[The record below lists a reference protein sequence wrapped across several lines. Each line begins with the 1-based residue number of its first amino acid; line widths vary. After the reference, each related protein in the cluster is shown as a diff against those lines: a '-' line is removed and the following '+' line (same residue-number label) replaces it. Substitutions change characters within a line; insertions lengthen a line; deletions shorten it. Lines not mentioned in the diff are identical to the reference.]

1 MHKKK
6 ETIRASGMDDCIDL
20 CSSSEEE
27 GRGVPAGRV
36 ESESDSDSEFDAN
49 AEGGVESESDS
60 EFDENAEGVDSEPDS
75 ESEKN
80 GKGHGV
86 NDNGHGKGGVPG
98 GVAEPE
104 FDSEIGEHDK
114 GLEKNTCIGS
124 RCSVKKMY
132 NLIHG
137 LDEEKKGYVREIGFG
152 GLLLLPKL
160 MRTNRHF
167 LMWLLSKVDEEASS
181 IITGYRRDIPF
192 HDKDVETVLGI
203 PCGGAP
209 VQSEQHGVPE
219 NVIAAIR
226 KTLGISESERDIG
239 PVVAIVKKKV
249 SGQKMTK
256 AEISKFKIAFVICAA
271 TYLFAPT
278 MKNDYFVTD
287 YWGALTNPDII
298 HLHNWSGYVRS
309 ETLRAAK
316 RVKAD
321 LLGGSKKSNL
331 SGCLPF
337 IQTFYLDNLEVTGG
351 NIPHDEFPRIQFYTM
366 EVINAIVEDDT
377 RSRKGAELVTYGRLL
392 PRHEAL
398 VCYQRNPA
406 NRNNVAGASNVFNRS
421 QSRCA
426 ETGSMTIDEIES
438 LVMDKV
444 SSFATACEYV
454 LTSFSRKK
462 EEENQ
467 RHQAAL
473 ADLEN
478 QSQQQVKNESRKVRD
493 QLKILFAGIRHQDG
507 VSWNMKGK
515 RPLYEDPAPTE
526 DADVGC
532 PNSDMPQDSH
542 SSPAAEIPGHGS
554 ELARLGIKRVI
565 KRRKE

>member
-1 MHKKK
+1 
-6 ETIRASGMDDCIDL
+6 MDDCIDL

-27 GRGVPAGRV
+27 GGGVPAGRV
-36 ESESDSDSEFDAN
+36 ESESDS
-49 AEGGVESESDS
+49 
-60 EFDENAEGVDSEPDS
+60 EFDENTEGVDSDS
-75 ESEKN
+75 DSDFEGN

-86 NDNGHGKGGVPG
+86 NHNGHGKGGVPG
-98 GVAEPE
+98 GVAESE

-114 GLEKNTCIGS
+114 GIAKNTYIGS

-137 LDEEKKGYVREIGFG
+137 LDEEKRGYVREIGFG

-219 NVIAAIR
+219 NVIAAVR

-249 SGQKMTK
+249 RGQKMTK

-287 YWGALTNPDII
+287 YWGAL
-298 HLHNWSGYVRS
+298 
-309 ETLRAAK
+309 
-316 RVKAD
+316 
-321 LLGGSKKSNL
+321 LL
-331 SGCLPF
+331 F
-337 IQTFYLDNLEVTGG
+337 VQTFYLDNLEVTGG
-351 NIPHDEFPRIQFYTM
+351 NIPHDEFPRIQFYTT

-406 NRNNVAGASNVFNRS
+406 NRNNVVGTSNVFNRS
-421 QSRCA
+421 ESRCA
-426 ETGSMTIDEIES
+426 ETGSTTIDEIES

-473 ADLEN
+473 TDLEN

-507 VSWNMKGK
+507 VSRNMKGK
-515 RPLYEDPAPTE
+515 RPLYGDPAPTE

-542 SSPAAEIPGHGS
+542 SSPTAEIPGHGS
-554 ELARLGIKRVI
+554 ELARLGIKRTMFNVEYLVH
-565 KRRKE
+565 RVC